1 MKKSSACLVLL
12 LSLLIASGTAHAFT
26 VVVEMTG
33 AEDFVGLK
41 EGIQKTITARCLA
54 NNVAG
59 QAGETLSVS
68 LVQLGET
75 ISFDAVLD
83 SKPPR
88 AFHRDVGSR
97 GEISG
102 VIDQMIGEIFTVA
115 ASAPP
120 AWSGAPSAAPA
131 EDALIEIPAPPAAE
145 SGIELPFVATSMAA
159 LGGTLYVSDEKTLY
173 RMEGNVA
180 VPCWSPPGTA
190 RIYRLYPYRDSLLA
204 VTNRRDSF
212 ITYQIRDSKTVQSWE
227 RCVVPLGGT
236 LVMSRLLTDSILP
249 DGTNY
254 WEEPA
259 TVNGEGYAFP
269 QGFDFVSAWTADI
282 YPGQEGSELVAFD
295 KLGRLTI
302 LNGSD
307 RLWVS
312 DTKVASLPLYFE
324 NKTGAVKM
332 EKKDGPDSRY
342 YLMPRMLEHR
352 GGIIT
357 IANDQGLMRFLRNVK
372 LYNSSRI
379 LVFSPDKTGFSERDL
394 AVVRKHYCADIA
406 LDRDD
411 LIILIV
417 KKSTSLIRR
426 IGL

>member
-1 MKKSSACLVLL
+1 MKKASACLVLL

-173 RMEGNVA
+173 RMEGNDA

-212 ITYQIRDSKTVQSWE
+212 ITYQIRDSKAVQSWE

-236 LVMSRLLTDSILP
+236 LVMSRLLTDSVLP
-249 DGTNY
+249 DGANY

-259 TVNGEGYAFP
+259 AVSGEGYAFP

-282 YPGQEGSELVAFD
+282 YPGQ
-295 KLGRLTI
+295 
-302 LNGSD
+302 
-307 RLWVS
+307 
-312 DTKVASLPLYFE
+312 
-324 NKTGAVKM
+324 
-332 EKKDGPDSRY
+332 
-342 YLMPRMLEHR
+342 
-352 GGIIT
+352 
-357 IANDQGLMRFLRNVK
+357 
-372 LYNSSRI
+372 
-379 LVFSPDKTGFSERDL
+379 
-394 AVVRKHYCADIA
+394 
-406 LDRDD
+406 
-411 LIILIV
+411 
-417 KKSTSLIRR
+417 
-426 IGL
+426 